1 MSGNISK
8 HLNQGKREQVQRDA
22 LCCSKGLQSSRAE
35 SSLTRS
41 IFSSK
46 KRYFRHTHIRTQA
59 CKQASM
65 RLDTP

>member
-46 KRYFRHTHIRTQA
+46 KSMAYLSGSRT
-59 CKQASM
+59 CSEKLSGS
-65 RLDTP
+65 RGGNN